1 MNFKTISIIKFPV
14 DIAWNTMLH
23 HLPDIAKDVADL
35 ESITEVER
43 TNLPEGSVKIESV
56 WKAKP
61 KLPAMVMK
69 YIKPDMLVWT
79 DSATWREK
87 EKIIDWEIRSH
98 HYYDELY
105 CKGAT
110 AFEQAMGG
118 KGCKLTFS
126 GELEWKGKV
135 LSMSLG
141 MLDGTLAKAAE
152 NILSQMIPSN
162 LRKIT
167 EALSKYIERNA
178 VT

>member
-1 MNFKTISIIKFPV
+1 MNFKSISIIKFPV

-23 HLPDIAKDVADL
+23 HLPDIAKDVDDL
-35 ESITEVER
+35 ESITEIKR
-43 TNLPEGSVKIESV
+43 TKQSGGVIKIECV

-69 YIKPDMLVWT
+69 YIKPDMLEWT
-79 DSATWREK
+79 DTATWKEK
-87 EKIIDWEIRSH
+87 EKIIDWEIHSH

-110 AFEQAMGG
+110 VFERAMGG
-118 KGCKLTFS
+118 RGCKLTFS

-167 EALSKYIERNA
+167 DALSKYIDRNGDG
-178 VT
+178 